1 MSATSNRFDIYVNK
15 LGTALG
21 LSEPSKQKLLVMLKK
36 FSDND
41 KLKIMEITSSQVNAL
56 ESVDNELSTLYKGA
70 LSQYKDLIKVNWDA
84 MNEQLAELQILS
96 LITKSKED
104 CSNVINSLS
113 DVLNKKITKVNEIL
127 RNNLNT
133 PQSGGANNDIYMNK
147 YLKYKNKYMSL
158 KKNINF

>member
-1 MSATSNRFDIYVNK
+1 MSNTSNRFESYVTK
-15 LGTALG
+15 LGSALG
-21 LSEPSKQKLLVMLKK
+21 LSDSSKKKLLEMLQK
-36 FSDND
+36 FSNDD
-41 KLKIMEITSSQVNAL
+41 KLKIMEITSEQVDAL
-56 ESVDNELSTLYKGA
+56 ELIDKQLLTLYTTGP
-70 LSQYKDLIKVNWDA
+70 LSQYKDVIKVNWDA

-104 CSNVINSLS
+104 CSKVINSLS
-113 DVLNKKITKVNEIL
+113 EVLNKKITKVNDIL

-158 KKNINF
+158 KKKY